1 MFHPNQL
8 LVVDRIGV
16 LDQYF
21 ARQHEK
27 SMHRIVIDIH
37 RVVQVLVNMIPANY
51 LY

>member
-1 MFHPNQL
+1 MFHLNQL